1 MTDHRY
7 PIGKFQ
13 KLDTIT
19 DDQRKEFI
27 KNIAE
32 APEKIRTTVIGLSEH
47 QLNTSYREGGWTV
60 RQVIHH
66 LPDSHLN
73 AYTRFKIAI
82 TEESPTIKTYHE
94 NLWAELYDART
105 APIDTSLQLLESLHK
120 RWVMFLQSLKP
131 SDFSRTFHHPEHGIM
146 NLDSLLQLYSWHGR
160 HHVAQIISLRER
172 MKWK

>member
-1 MTDHRY
+1 MMDHRY

-13 KLDTIT
+13 KQDTIT
-19 DDQRKEFI
+19 DEQRKEFI

-32 APEKIRTTVIGLSEH
+32 APEKLRTAVQGLSEH

-73 AYTRFKIAI
+73 AYVRFKLVM
-82 TEESPTIKTYHE
+82 TEENPTIKTYYE

-105 APIDTSLQLLESLHK
+105 APIETSLLLLESLHK

-146 NLDSLLQLYSWHGR
+146 KLDHLVQLYSWHGR
-160 HHVAQIISLRER
+160 HHVAHITSLRER
-172 MKWK
+172 MKWR